1 MGQFTYIP
9 DTSRRGDKIAIALL
23 EDYEEGLVSNVYTEI
38 AAFEKTRK
46 LAVINNTQ
54 EEQVTDLYIDGKV
67 VDTLTLKPME
77 MRWVNY

>member
-1 MGQFTYIP
+1 MKKYF
-9 DTSRRGDKIAIALL
+9 
-23 EDYEEGLVSNVYTEI
+23 VSNVYTEI